1 MAAKVLVTIGTDG
14 VRDFVDVPGAWR
26 YTLGSVSVA
35 QFVASLAS
43 STSEARRAIDAYLKL
58 GKGSFRAD
66 PARISEVLSPR
77 RQMLASPLIPSE
89 NRTPLR
95 MEGRTMASVET
106 QNFELKLAAVENQ
119 LTAMG
124 AKAASQSVFA
134 ALESLV
140 TALKDPDY
148 VVVAAKQDEPAQQ
161 DEQAEQAPKE
171 QEPAKAQEDQGQKTA
186 SYESLKANAD
196 VVESILATVDGT
208 NEKIDRLVAAGK
220 RFNAA
225 KAKSDLHK
233 IASKVSEIVANV
245 DLAAPWVKND
255 LVELARQADTIHS
268 LFPANV

>member
-1 MAAKVLVTIGTDG
+1 MATKVLVTIGTDG
-14 VRDFVDVPGAWR
+14 LRDFVDVPGGWR

-77 RQMLASPLIPSE
+77 RQVLASPLIPSE

-95 MEGRTMASVET
+95 TEGRAMASVET
-106 QNFELKLAAVENQ
+106 QNFEQKLAAVEKQ
-119 LTAMG
+119 LAAMG
-124 AKAASQSVFA
+124 SKAASQDTFA

-140 TALKDPDY
+140 AALKDPDY
-148 VVVAAKQDEPAQQ
+148 VVVAAEQTQGEPAQQ
-161 DEQAEQAPKE
+161 TEQAPKE
-171 QEPAKAQEDQGQKTA
+171 PEPAKAQEDQGQKTA

-268 LFPANV
+268 LFPVNV